1 MPSDPSETEGDADP
15 KPSSQ
20 VTRSVIRSMAEECN
34 ETAQHNH
41 RLAQNQFQTIWLL
54 LMGGL
59 ALVLVLPFIIQK
71 LDDFLSEGRKLD
83 PAIIEDAKAVD
94 ESLKDIQTNQNAD
107 RETVTSRLDE
117 LTTQRDQAVST
128 VEELEADLRRTLAP
142 PLSTWEEVGPYGYDE
157 IEVQLHR
164 RLADDTLVGMAW
176 DMNSSPGQAVFVEW
190 SNGIFE
196 TSPFP
201 NTLSDD
207 VTFAAMTQLPSGALL
222 VGSNSGFKSGN
233 PKFHITR
240 RDRDGWQEIY
250 TAPGT
255 LVDIKTTE
263 TGEVFAF
270 GSSKVSET
278 RTEPVLVQVVGLGQP
293 KPVQDA
299 LNLIPTD
306 SMITSV
312 LDRADGTLIV
322 YGLTMTPAGTGNT
335 RFTLSRSPT
344 AVWAS
349 VDIVPGSENRAQL
362 SDQSPKE
369 LVVGQ
374 PLDAPESPPRILA
387 ITSNFQSPNRLL
399 SSVDGLTWQR
409 PQGETPTEVSAL
421 TYSERY
427 GFVAAGMVGT
437 REQKSPRIW
446 LSRNG
451 TSWTA
456 LSFEQYGSGLDS
468 PFTQFTS
475 LPSGEIFTSGRHG
488 NFVSFQLEDQGDKS
502 LSAQLEQNRFNSPDL
517 SPPGTADTLRELE
530 NQLRDIETVSPL
542 IDDQQKIVA
551 RANAYSKTLEDSIN
565 KYDEVRAA
573 LDKSLRSNELTR
585 QITQTAT
592 RVAVIGMLIYL
603 VQIVVNRY
611 RYLQRLASFHQA
623 RGQAL
628 QILADQE
635 DQSLLKGIT
644 ISDLA
649 ALLSP
654 DSIGFD
660 SAPEAPTQQMVAL
673 LQAGIRAGNKS

>member
-1 MPSDPSETEGDADP
+1 MTSAPPETEEQQPAN
-15 KPSSQ
+15 Q
-20 VTRSVIRSMAEECN
+20 VTSSVIRSMADECAN
-34 ETAQHNH
+34 TAKDTHQIAHS
-41 RLAQNQFQTIWLL
+41 QFQTIWFLL
-54 LMGGL
+54 LGG
-59 ALVLVLPFIIQK
+59 LVLVLILPFIIQQ

-83 PAIIEDAKAVD
+83 PVIVAEANRVDA
-94 ESLKDIQTNQNAD
+94 SLKDVQTSQNAD
-107 RETVTSRLDE
+107 RETVTSRLNE
-117 LTTQRDQAVST
+117 LTTQRDQAVSN
-128 VEELEADLRRTLAP
+128 VEKLQVDLKRTLAP
-142 PLSTWEEVGPYGYDE
+142 PLSTWEEVGPYRYEE

-164 RLADDTLVGMAW
+164 RLDDDTLVGMAW

-196 TSPFP
+196 TSLFP
-201 NTLSDD
+201 KTLSDD

-222 VGSNSGFKSGN
+222 VGSNSGFKTGN

-240 RDRDGWQEIY
+240 GDRDGWQEIY

-322 YGLTMTPAGTGNT
+322 YGLTMISAGTRNS

-349 VDIVPGSENRAQL
+349 VDRVPGFESDVQL
-362 SDQSPKE
+362 SDQSPRE

-421 TYSERY
+421 TYSEKY
-427 GFVAAGMVGT
+427 GFVASGMVGT
-437 REQKSPRIW
+437 SEQKSPRIW
-446 LSRNG
+446 LSPNG
-451 TSWTA
+451 TSWTVR
-456 LSFEQYGSGLDS
+456 SFEQYGVGLDS
-468 PFTQFTS
+468 PFTQLTS
-475 LPSGEIFTSGRHG
+475 LPSGEIFTSRRQG
-488 NFVSFQLEDQGDKS
+488 NFVSFSIADSQDAS
-502 LSAQLEQNRFNSPDL
+502 IAEQIKNGSFTTPDL

-530 NQLRDIETVSPL
+530 NQFRDIETVSPL

-551 RANAYSKTLEDSIN
+551 RANVNSKRLEDSIN
-565 KYDEVRAA
+565 KYDEIRAT
-573 LDKSLRSNELTR
+573 LDQTLRNNELTR

-592 RVAVIGMLIYL
+592 RFAVIGMLIYL

-611 RYLQRLASFHQA
+611 RYLQRLASFYQA
-623 RGQAL
+623 RAQAL
-628 QILADQE
+628 HILADQA
-635 DQSLLKGIT
+635 DQTLLKGIT

-649 ALLSP
+649 TLLSP